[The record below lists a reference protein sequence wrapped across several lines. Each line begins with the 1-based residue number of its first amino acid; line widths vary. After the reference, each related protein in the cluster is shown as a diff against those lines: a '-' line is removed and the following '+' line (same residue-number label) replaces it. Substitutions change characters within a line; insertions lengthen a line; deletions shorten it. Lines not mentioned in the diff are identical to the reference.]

1 MGLVILFVLLNYL
14 YKFSWNKQIVLHP
27 LTLRVIQYIC
37 GLAICLSFLFRVPT
51 VFNRQ
56 DNPAI

>member
-1 MGLVILFVLLNYL
+1 MGLVTLFVLLNYL

-37 GLAICLSFLFRVPT
+37 GFAMCLSFLFKVPT
-51 VFNRQ
+51 VFVR
-56 DNPAI
+56 

>member
-1 MGLVILFVLLNYL
+1 VGLVTLFVLLNYL

-37 GLAICLSFLFRVPT
+37 GFAMCLSFLFKVPT
-51 VFNRQ
+51 VFVR
-56 DNPAI
+56 